1 LFFDKQRRIV
11 ISLFFLFISD
21 AVGKEAGIFH
31 GQDYEQTEICS
42 EEGSGYEKFSFSKPG
57 SSNCQNFS
65 QSYVISE
72 SQPDGYFEWL
82 FHLSYLLSFASILFC
97 SSEAG

>member
-1 LFFDKQRRIV
+1 V

-21 AVGKEAGIFH
+21 EVGKEASIFH

-42 EEGSGYEKFSFSKPG
+42 EKGSGYEKFSFSQPG

-65 QSYVISE
+65 KGYVISE
-72 SQPDGYFEWL
+72 SQPDGFFEWL
-82 FHLSYLLSFASILFC
+82 FHLSYLLSFVSILSC